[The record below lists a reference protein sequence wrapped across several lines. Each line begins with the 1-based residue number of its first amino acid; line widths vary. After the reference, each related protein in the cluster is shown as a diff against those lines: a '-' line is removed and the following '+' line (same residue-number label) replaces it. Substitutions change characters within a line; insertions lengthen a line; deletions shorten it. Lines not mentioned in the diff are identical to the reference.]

1 MSTLAEKAFQQGE
14 GILRMAPNWVP
25 RSFCIPG
32 SRLKLHPADMYAF
45 GTHRGGIDERWFA
58 STVKADNGTLTLPDE
73 GLSYVVCG
81 KEDTAEKILFK
92 DVVAE
97 LGALLLGEDLWQ
109 RFGTFPVFAKFFDNR
124 QALPFHLHHRKE
136 HADLVGQP
144 PKPEAYYFP
153 PQMNNHLGEFP
164 YTFFGLEPGTTPED
178 IKTCL
183 RRWNGGDNG
192 ILDFSRA
199 YRLTLGT
206 GWNVPAGILHAPGS
220 LCTYEPQWASDIYAM
235 FQSLVNDAPLDW
247 DMLTHYVPEDHRQD
261 LDFIASLIDWDAN
274 TDPQFRRHHLLLPQ
288 PVKPVEEMQAEGA
301 LQYRVVYGSSLFSS
315 KEVQVLPGRSVILK
329 DEGAYSAVV
338 IQGYGIMGVWEVE
351 SPALIRFGQLT
362 NDEFFVSETAAREG
376 VRVKNR
382 SASEPLVILQTFGPQ
397 PLTSQER

>member
-1 MSTLAEKAFQQGE
+1 MTTTAEKAFQYGE

-32 SRLKLHPADMYAF
+32 GRLKLHPADLYAY

-58 STVKADNGTLTLPDE
+58 STVKADNGPLTLPDE

-81 KEDTAEKILFK
+81 KEDTDNKVLFR

-97 LGALLLGEDLWQ
+97 LGASLIGKPLWE
-109 RFGTFPVFAKFFDNR
+109 RYGTFPVFAKFFDNR

-136 HADLVGQP
+136 HAELVGQP

-153 PQMNNHLGEFP
+153 PQMNHHRGEFP

-178 IKTCL
+178 VKSCL
-183 RRWNGGDNG
+183 RRWHEGDNG
-192 ILDFSRA
+192 ALDLSRA

-206 GWNVPAGILHAPGS
+206 GWNIPAGILHAPGT

-235 FQSLVNDAPLDW
+235 FQSLVNDVPMGW
-247 DMLTHYVPEDHRQD
+247 EMLTHYVPEDCRQD
-261 LDFIASLIDWDAN
+261 LDFIVSLIDWEAN
-274 TDPQFRRHHLLLPQ
+274 TDPQFRKNHLLVPK
-288 PVKPVEEMQAEGA
+288 PIKPVEEMRDEGA
-301 LQYRVVYGSSLFSS
+301 LQYWVVYQTPLFSS

-329 DEGAYSAVV
+329 DNGAYSVIAV
-338 IQGYGIMGVWEVE
+338 QGHGVLGVWDVE
-351 SPALIRFGQLT
+351 TPNLIRFGQLT
-362 NDEFFVSETAAREG
+362 QDEFFVSASAATEG
-376 VRVKNR
+376 VKVENR
-382 SASEPLVILQTFGPQ
+382 SASEPLILLQTFGPT
-397 PLTSQER
+397 LTED